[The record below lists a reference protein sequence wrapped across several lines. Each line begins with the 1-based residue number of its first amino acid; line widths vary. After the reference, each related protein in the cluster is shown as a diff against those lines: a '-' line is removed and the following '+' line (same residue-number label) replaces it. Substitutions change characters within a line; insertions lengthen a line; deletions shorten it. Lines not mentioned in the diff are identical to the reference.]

1 MAQNVTQK
9 LIARHLLSGQ
19 MEPGEEIALKI
30 DQTLTQDATGT
41 LALLEFEAI
50 GIPRVRNRDLGSIC
64 RSQSLAGRFGRHLSR
79 AISCAFRILK
89 LNCSTATRWK

>member
-50 GIPRVRNRDLGSIC
+50 GIPRVRTEISVQYVDHNLLQEDLEGI
-64 RSQSLAGRFGRHLSR
+64 
-79 AISCAFRILK
+79 
-89 LNCSTATRWK
+89 

>member
-50 GIPRVRNRDLGSIC
+50 GQKYRLVHHMSNRQIETI
-64 RSQSLAGRFGRHLSR
+64 LAGGL
-79 AISCAFRILK
+79 ICL
-89 LNCSTATRWK
+89 TRQRV